1 MYGMLL
7 ESIQHFVQEEYGE
20 DVWSKVLEESGFRNA
35 VFTTHQVYPD
45 RLIPCLAQACSKH
58 SLQTNDDFLC
68 FFGRCFVRFFTHY
81 GYDTLIRASGRYFR
95 DFLNGIDNLH
105 HQIRFSYPKMQSPS
119 FYVERED
126 VGGAR
131 LHYRSKR
138 CGFGYY
144 VIGQLIQIAQE
155 FYGLELEATILT
167 DEEDASGSSGCHLIY
182 DLRFDNTPYQN
193 AQAARRNMIEH
204 TDLGSVSCVYLFQ
217 LFPFSI
223 AFDRTMT
230 IREVG
235 EKSRELFGGEE
246 MVGLP
251 VETFFLMHRP
261 RVPFTWDK
269 IFILQKVV
277 IELECLNSRFTK
289 HPICDRRNSAS
300 TRNLLLKGQMRLI
313 EDWDAIIYLCVPLLS
328 NLQEMQEVGL
338 YLTDLCLHDSSR
350 EIVLA
355 GWQHGARLE
364 ISYEKQ
370 EERSKKLEENLK
382 KRDEWKQKG
391 DDLLY
396 SMIPKAVALRL
407 RNGEDAI
414 ETCESFDN
422 VTVLFGEI
430 VEFSELCTRL
440 TAMEAVSCI
449 NEVFSLFDK
458 VTDSYNVFKVE
469 TVGQV
474 YMLVSGAPERRP
486 DHAENVARAAL
497 DMMAQV
503 NGMTTSDGEKIMVR
517 IGMHS
522 GPVAA
527 GIVGL
532 KMPRYCLFG
541 DTVNTAARMQSHG
554 ESGKIHIS
562 EPSNKLLTGHGFS
575 TVTRGPM
582 KIKGKGEMNTFW
594 LLGFKKEENK
604 CQGGT

>member
-20 DVWSKVLEESGFRNA
+20 EVWNQVLEESGFKNA
-35 VFTTHQVYPD
+35 VFTTHKVYPD
-45 RLIPCLAQACSKH
+45 RLIPCLASSCSKF
-58 SLQTNDDFLC
+58 SKNDDKVDDFLC

-119 FYVERED
+119 FYVESED
-126 VGGAR
+126 IGGAR

-138 CGFGYY
+138 TGFGYY
-144 VIGQLIQIAQE
+144 VIGQLIQIAQQ
-155 FYGLELEATILT
+155 FYGLDLQVTILN
-167 DEEDASGSSGCHLIY
+167 DKDNGNGSSECHLIY
-182 DLRFDNTPYQN
+182 DLRFDNTPYMK
-193 AQAARRNMIEH
+193 AQKARRNMIEH
-204 TDLGSVSCVYLFQ
+204 TDLTPVSCVYLFQ

-246 MVGLP
+246 MVGLN

-261 RVPFTWDK
+261 RVAFTWDN
-269 IFILQKVV
+269 IYILQKVV
-277 IELECLNSRFTK
+277 VELECLNSHFTK

-313 EDWDAIIYLCVPLLS
+313 EEWDAIIYLCVPLLS

-370 EERSKKLEENLK
+370 EERSRKLEQNLK
-382 KRDEWKQKG
+382 KADEWKQKG

-414 ETCESFDN
+414 ETCESFDD

-430 VEFSELCTRL
+430 VEFSELCARL
-440 TAMEAVSCI
+440 TAMEAVTCI
-449 NEVFSLFDK
+449 NGVFSLFDN
-458 VTDSYNVFKVE
+458 VTDSHNVFKVE

-486 DHAENVARAAL
+486 DHAQHVARAAL
-497 DMMAQV
+497 DMQAQV
-503 NGMTTSDGEKIMVR
+503 RKMTTSDGENVHVR

-527 GIVGL
+527 GVVGL

-554 ESGKIHIS
+554 EPGKIHIS
-562 EPSNKLLTGHGFS
+562 ESCQKHLQKDDFITEP
-575 TVTRGPM
+575 RGSM
-582 KIKGKGEMNTFW
+582 KIKGKGHMTTYW
-594 LLGFKKEENK
+594 LLGLQKDEASE
-604 CQGGT
+604 

>member
-20 DVWSKVLEESGFRNA
+20 EVWNQVLEESGFKNA
-35 VFTTHQVYPD
+35 VFTTHKVYPD
-45 RLIPCLAQACSKH
+45 MLIPKLALACSKF
-58 SLQTNDDFLC
+58 SNSEAKVDDFLC

-119 FYVERED
+119 FYVESED
-126 VGGAR
+126 IGGAR

-138 CGFGYY
+138 AGFGYY
-144 VIGQLIQIAQE
+144 VIGQLIQIAQQ
-155 FYGLELEATILT
+155 FYGLDLQVTILT
-167 DEEDASGSSGCHLIY
+167 DGESSHDECHLIY

-193 AQAARRNMIEH
+193 AQTARRNMIEH
-204 TDLGSVSCVYLFQ
+204 TDLEPVSCVYLFQ

-235 EKSRELFGGEE
+235 EKIRELFGGEE

-251 VETFFLMHRP
+251 VETFFLIHRP
-261 RVPFTWDK
+261 RVKFTWAN
-269 IFILQKVV
+269 IYILQKVV
-277 IELECLNSRFTK
+277 VELECLNSHFTK

-313 EDWDAIIYLCVPLLS
+313 EEWDAIIYLCVPLLS

-370 EERSKKLEENLK
+370 EERSRKLEQNLK
-382 KRDEWKQKG
+382 KADEWKQKG

-414 ETCESFDN
+414 ETCESFDE

-430 VEFSELCTRL
+430 VEFAELCARL
-440 TAMEAVSCI
+440 TAMEAVTCI
-449 NEVFSLFDK
+449 NDVFSLFDK
-458 VTDSYNVFKVE
+458 VTDAHNVFKVE

-486 DHAENVARAAL
+486 DHAQNVARAAL
-497 DMMAQV
+497 DMIAQV
-503 NGMTTSDGEKIMVR
+503 SKMTTSDGEKVLVR

-527 GIVGL
+527 GVVGL

-554 ESGKIHIS
+554 EPGKIHIS
-562 EPSNKLLTGHGFS
+562 ESCQKHLQKDEF
-575 TVTRGPM
+575 VTEPRGSM
-582 KIKGKGEMNTFW
+582 KIKGKGQMNTYW
-594 LLGFKKEENK
+594 LLGQKKETSE
-604 CQGGT
+604 

>member
-1 MYGMLL
+1 M
-7 ESIQHFVQEEYGE
+7 ESIQHYVQTEYGE
-20 DVWSKVLEESGFRNA
+20 EVWNKALEEADFKNA

-45 RLIPCLAQACSKH
+45 RLIPKLAAACCKH
-58 SLQTNDDFLC
+58 TVHNEGHLTRDDFLS
-68 FFGRCFVRFFTHY
+68 FFGRCFVKYFSHY

-95 DFLNGIDNLH
+95 DFLHGIDNLH

-119 FYVERED
+119 FYVEHED
-126 VGGAR
+126 IGGAR

-138 CGFGYY
+138 SGFGYY
-144 VIGQLIQIAQE
+144 VMGQLVQIART
-155 FYGLELEATILT
+155 FYDLDLQVTILRSQ
-167 DEEDASGSSGCHLIY
+167 DDDNGSPGCHLIY
-182 DLRFDNTPYQN
+182 DLRFDNTPYQE
-193 AQAARRNMIEH
+193 AQLARRNMIEH
-204 TDLGSVSCVYLFQ
+204 TDLEPVSCVYLFQ
-217 LFPFSI
+217 LFPFAI
-223 AFDRTMT
+223 AFDRTMI
-230 IREVG
+230 IRQVG

-246 MVGLP
+246 MIGLP

-261 RVPFTWDK
+261 RVAFTWDN
-269 IFILQKVV
+269 IYILQKVV
-277 IELECLNSRFTK
+277 VELECLNSRFTV
-289 HPICDRRNSAS
+289 HPIMDRRNSAS

-313 EDWDAIIYLCVPLLS
+313 EEWDAIIYLCVPLLS

-370 EERSKKLEENLK
+370 EQRSRKLEQNLK
-382 KRDEWKQKG
+382 MLDEWKQKG

-407 RNGEDAI
+407 HNGEDPI
-414 ETCESFDN
+414 GTCESFDE

-430 VEFSELCTRL
+430 VEFSELCARL
-440 TAMEAVSCI
+440 SAMEAVTCI
-449 NEVFSLFDK
+449 NDVFSLFDR
-458 VTDSYNVFKVE
+458 VIDAYNVFKVE

-486 DHAENVARAAL
+486 DHAQNVALAAL
-497 DMMAQV
+497 DMVNQV
-503 NGMTTSDGEKIMVR
+503 ERLTTTYGGEKVMVR

-527 GIVGL
+527 GVVGL

-562 EPSNKLLTGHGFS
+562 ETSHSHLQDSFITEP
-575 TVTRGPM
+575 RGPM
-582 KIKGKGEMNTFW
+582 KIKGKGQMNTFW
-594 LLGFKKEENK
+594 LIGKKK
-604 CQGGT
+604 DL

>member
-1 MYGMLL
+1 
-7 ESIQHFVQEEYGE
+7 
-20 DVWSKVLEESGFRNA
+20 
-35 VFTTHQVYPD
+35 
-45 RLIPCLAQACSKH
+45 
-58 SLQTNDDFLC
+58 
-68 FFGRCFVRFFTHY
+68 
-81 GYDTLIRASGRYFR
+81 
-95 DFLNGIDNLH
+95 
-105 HQIRFSYPKMQSPS
+105 
-119 FYVERED
+119 
-126 VGGAR
+126 
-131 LHYRSKR
+131 
-138 CGFGYY
+138 
-144 VIGQLIQIAQE
+144 
-155 FYGLELEATILT
+155 
-167 DEEDASGSSGCHLIY
+167 
-182 DLRFDNTPYQN
+182 
-193 AQAARRNMIEH
+193 MIEH
-204 TDLGSVSCVYLFQ
+204 TDLVPVSCVYLFQ

-261 RVPFTWDK
+261 RVAFTWDN
-269 IFILQKVV
+269 IYILQKVV
-277 IELECLNSRFTK
+277 VELECLNSHFAK
-289 HPICDRRNSAS
+289 HTICDRRNSAS

-313 EDWDAIIYLCVPLLS
+313 EEWDAIIYLCVPLLS

-370 EERSKKLEENLK
+370 EERSKKLEQNLK
-382 KRDEWKQKG
+382 KADEWKQKG

-414 ETCESFDN
+414 ETCESFDD

-430 VEFSELCTRL
+430 VEFSELCARL
-440 TAMEAVSCI
+440 TAMEAVTCI
-449 NEVFSLFDK
+449 NDVFSLFDK

-486 DHAENVARAAL
+486 DHAQNVARAAL
-497 DMMAQV
+497 DMCAQV
-503 NGMTTSDGEKIMVR
+503 SKMTTSDGEKVLVR

-527 GIVGL
+527 GVVGL

-554 ESGKIHIS
+554 EPGKIHIS
-562 EPSNKLLTGHGFS
+562 ESSQKHLLKDDFIS
-575 TVTRGPM
+575 EPRGSM
-582 KIKGKGEMNTFW
+582 KIKGKGQMNTYW
-594 LLGFKKEENK
+594 LLGLKKEDVVE
-604 CQGGT
+604 